1 MWLGVA
7 LNNSTPDTLDAVR
20 AAVAVLI
27 EHGPVETLPV
37 ASGLLAWLD
46 APDSGVTLDAALN
59 LRWGWRQSERLR
71 RRDVVVRDVAR
82 RRFAGLSLRATA
94 RAVCGALRG
103 YEANGWLRDRTGNRP
118 DGTHGDLWDVLN
130 LGAAPGEEMLRTI
143 LRGG

>member
-71 RRDVVVRDVAR
+71 
-82 RRFAGLSLRATA
+82 FAGLSLRATA